1 MEEIK
6 KDVIEQAKNGDE
18 RSMSDLFQYYKD
30 YVMRSSFLY
39 LHRLEEAE
47 DVTENVFFKVFT
59 NLKSFNMEKDFRPW
73 LSRIITNECHNY
85 YKKNRGDYSN
95 SDDMIDL
102 IASQD
107 SSFETVKLIQDC
119 FKTLSMTEREILTM
133 RFYQELTIEEI
144 SKILHITVPNV
155 KVKIHRA
162 LKKLKELVKNDA

>member
-1 MEEIK
+1 MEEIN

-18 RSMSDLFQYYKD
+18 RSMSELFQYYKD

-39 LHRLEEAE
+39 LHRMEEAE

-59 NLKSFNMEKDFRPW
+59 NLKSFNMDKDFRPW

-85 YKKNRGDYSN
+85 FKKNRGDYSN

-102 IASQD
+102 MASQD

-119 FKTLSMTEREILTM
+119 FKQLSPSEREILSL
-133 RFYQELTIEEI
+133 RFYQELTIEEV
-144 SKILHITVPNV
+144 SNILHINVPNV
-155 KVKIHRA
+155 KVKIHRS